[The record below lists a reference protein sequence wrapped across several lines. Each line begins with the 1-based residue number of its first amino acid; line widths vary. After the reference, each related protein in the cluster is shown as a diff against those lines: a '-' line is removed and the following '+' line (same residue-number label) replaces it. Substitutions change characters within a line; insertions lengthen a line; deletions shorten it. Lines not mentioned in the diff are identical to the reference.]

1 MIIRTF
7 KSLDLEAIL
16 QVFYEAVHTTG
27 AKYYDQEQV
36 NTWAPEDGLD
46 KDSWLKSLSDN
57 ITYVVELDGKIVG
70 FGDMTHTGYIDRLY
84 VLKNYQ
90 GQGVALAILKKL
102 EEEAHRLDLKELTT
116 EASIMA
122 MPLAKRQGYE
132 VVAEQRKV
140 YRGKEFINYIMRKNL
155 QNNVS

>member
-1 MIIRTF
+1 
-7 KSLDLEAIL
+7 
-16 QVFYEAVHTTG
+16 
-27 AKYYDQEQV
+27 
-36 NTWAPEDGLD
+36 
-46 KDSWLKSLSDN
+46 
-57 ITYVVELDGKIVG
+57 
-70 FGDMTHTGYIDRLY
+70 MTHTGYIDRLY

-90 GQGVALAILKKL
+90 GQGVALDILKKL
-102 EEEAHRLDLKELTT
+102 EEEAHRLDLKELAT

-132 VVAEQRKV
+132 VVAEQRKI

>member
-1 MIIRTF
+1 M
-7 KSLDLEAIL
+7 
-16 QVFYEAVHTTG
+16 VY
-27 AKYYDQEQV
+27 
-36 NTWAPEDGLD
+36 
-46 KDSWLKSLSDN
+46 SWLKSLSDN

-70 FGDMTHTGYIDRLY
+70 FGDMTHTGYIDRLF

-90 GQGVALAILKKL
+90 GQGIVFAILKKL
-102 EEEAHRLDLKELTT
+102 EEEAHRLGLKELTT

-140 YRGKEFINYIMRKNL
+140 YRGKEFINFIMRKNL
-155 QNNVS
+155 